1 MLVYKH
7 YELSEQ
13 FQDVDQRLKF
23 IVYAISGFIWDQFRK
38 ETMITCVYRPG
49 TGVHAYMCGVDLRTR
64 NLIRAEGDRVL
75 KEFNGHTEYDPRRPA
90 INVVH
95 DERAPEDQSTD
106 ATEEHFH
113 IQVWP
118 GSEVLTLYKAAV

>member
-1 MLVYKH
+1 MLQFKSP
-7 YELSEQ
+7 ELKTEFLQADPRIRFVVHAVASYTWLM
-13 FQDVDQRLKF
+13 FGKATV
-23 IVYAISGFIWDQFRK
+23 
-38 ETMITCVYRPG
+38 ITCVYRPG
-49 TGVHAYMCGVDLRTR
+49 TGVHAYNCGVDLRTF
-64 NLIRAEGDRVL
+64 NLTRAEGDQVL